1 MEMKGWKIYL
11 PAAKG
16 KITLQGRVEKIYLPA
31 KGKMTLQG
39 RVEKMSWQEVVEA

>member
-1 MEMKGWKIYL
+1 MNRPCPVAKEKKIYL
-11 PAAKG
+11 PA
-16 KITLQGRVEKIYLPA
+16 A